1 VIPAESDR
9 LAALKRG
16 DIDGFDFVA
25 PQDASAV
32 RGDPELR
39 LLERPP
45 SDVGYVTINQTP
57 AASEGRLQGRR
68 AHGAVDPWLPVR
80 GREGKGRPA
89 QPRRLDRRLRRS

>member
-25 PQDASAV
+25 PQDVSAV

-45 SDVGYVTINQTP
+45 SDVG
-57 AASEGRLQGRR
+57 
-68 AHGAVDPWLPVR
+68 
-80 GREGKGRPA
+80 
-89 QPRRLDRRLRRS
+89 